1 MELKQEL
8 IKEIQKLSKEEKI
21 ILWNECMMIKIN
33 DNHYVSETGIDMIAK
48 ELLKRKS
55 TENHFE
61 TSFQRINELLSG
73 KVKEWI
79 LACTGDKNYIIQFIG
94 SYNDAIKRLDER
106 MTKDSRHILFAEDV
120 NDCEI
125 THVGTAGELSYI
137 SATLATKRYEY
148 HYLIMSTDKIEK
160 SLK

>member
-21 ILWNECMMIKIN
+21 ILWNECMEIRIN
-33 DNHYVSETGIDMIAK
+33 ENDYLSEATDDMIAK
-48 ELLKRKS
+48 TLLVRNL
-55 TENHFE
+55 TINHFE

-106 MTKDSRHILFAEDV
+106 LT
-120 NDCEI
+120 N
-125 THVGTAGELSYI
+125 THGQAHGVV
-137 SATLATKRYEY
+137 
-148 HYLIMSTDKIEK
+148 
-160 SLK
+160 

>member
-21 ILWNECMMIKIN
+21 ILWNECMEIRIN
-33 DNHYVSETGIDMIAK
+33 ENDYLSEAADDMIAK
-48 ELLKRKS
+48 TLLVRNL
-55 TENHFE
+55 TINHFE
-61 TSFQRINELLSG
+61 TSFQRINELLNG
-73 KVKEWI
+73 KIKEWM

-106 MTKDSRHILFAEDV
+106 MVEDV

-137 SATLATKRYEY
+137 RATLATKRWVY
-148 HYLIMSTDKIEK
+148 HYLVMPTNNIERI
-160 SLK
+160 